1 MRLALREVADTAVD
15 DDGKLRK
22 TPLDLVN
29 QRIVER
35 RHIAVC
41 LRTKPLQPRLARVDD
56 ENAAEAA
63 AGDGF
68 NEMKYLAL
76 VLLVNGEAMLDGN
89 GYRAHR
95 CLHRTHA
102 FGDQRGVVHQA
113 GADAVVLHAVAG
125 AADVQ
130 IDFLIAVR
138 QGDGAGACQRLRL
151 AAAQLQSAGRVAV
164 VLQMAL
170 GIAVN
175 QRAGGHHFRV
185 QQGAAGKKAVQRA
198 AFWGR

>member
-1 MRLALREVADTAVD
+1 M
-15 DDGKLRK
+15 
-22 TPLDLVN
+22 
-29 QRIVER
+29 
-35 RHIAVC
+35 
-41 LRTKPLQPRLARVDD
+41 DD
-56 ENAAEAA
+56 ENAAGAA

-138 QGDGAGACQRLRL
+138 QGDGAGACQRFRL
-151 AAAQLQSAGRVAV
+151 AAAQLQGAGRVAV
-164 VLQMAL
+164 VLQMAF
-170 GIAVN
+170 GVAVN